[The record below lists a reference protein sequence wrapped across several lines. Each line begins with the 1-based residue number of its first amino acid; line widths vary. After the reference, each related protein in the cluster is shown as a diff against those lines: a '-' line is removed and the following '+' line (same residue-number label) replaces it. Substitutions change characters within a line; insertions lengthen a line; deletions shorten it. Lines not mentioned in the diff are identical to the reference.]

1 MDVGMESSFGQ
12 ACSTA
17 SDDRPFAAVFDREE
31 FRRELRALTVAKLQ
45 WGSPQET
52 RVKLLR
58 PHAGRR
64 HTFEVAV
71 RTESGWHSLIVKLY
85 SSDRPDVFRVMQT
98 FQEAGF
104 KEPAEFAIP
113 RPLLHLPS
121 LGARLE
127 EKISG
132 VSAEDIFVEGSRNE
146 KIAAAECCA
155 QWLAQFHALAPP
167 LGKPCED
174 DLSRIRHS
182 TQHLISIDGRF
193 AHKCKLILA
202 QLMAAGPAPDQ
213 GEFRTCHGSYIPQHV
228 VLTGRSTVV
237 LDLDDY
243 FLAHPSRDVAY
254 FMVGIQ
260 RLAEKRLN
268 SFHELDWVSE
278 VFLSSYVRSSSGA
291 VLARLP
297 LARAAEY
304 VHVAKKRAAANQSS
318 EWRERAEVMLEEA
331 LLALQPAPLDGGGT
345 RQKARPP
352 GFGERAAGGNGL

>member
-1 MDVGMESSFGQ
+1 MDVDMESSFGQ
-12 ACSTA
+12 ACSTS
-17 SDDRPFAAVFDREE
+17 SDDRPFAAAFDREE
-31 FRRELRALTVAKLQ
+31 FRRELRALTVAKLR

-85 SSDRPDVFRVMQT
+85 STDRPDVFQVMKT

-121 LGARLE
+121 MGARVE

-132 VSAEDIFVEGSRNE
+132 VSAEDIFVEGGRNE
-146 KIAAAECCA
+146 KIATAERCA
-155 QWLAQFHALAPP
+155 QWLAQFHAIAPR

-182 TQHLISIDGRF
+182 AELLISIDGRF
-193 AHKCKLILA
+193 AHKCKVILA
-202 QLMAAGPAPDQ
+202 QLMEAGPTPDT
-213 GEFRTCHGSYIPQHV
+213 GEFCSCHGSYIPQHV
-228 VLTGRSTVV
+228 VLTRRSTMV

-260 RLAEKRLN
+260 RMAERRLN
-268 SFHELDWVSE
+268 SFHELDWLSE
-278 VFLSSYVRSSSGA
+278 AFLSSYVRSGSGT
-291 VLARLP
+291 VLAHLP
-297 LARAAEY
+297 LARGAEY
-304 VHVAKKRAAANQSS
+304 MHVARKRAVASQSN
-318 EWRERAEVMLEEA
+318 EWRERTEVMLEEA
-331 LLALQPAPLDGGGT
+331 LLALQPVPLDGGGA